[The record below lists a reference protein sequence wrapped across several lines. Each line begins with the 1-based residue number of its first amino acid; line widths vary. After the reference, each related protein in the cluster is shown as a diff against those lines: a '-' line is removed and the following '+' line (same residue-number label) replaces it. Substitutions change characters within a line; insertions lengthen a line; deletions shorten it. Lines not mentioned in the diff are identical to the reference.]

1 MNILNLPLLLAQ
13 TDSYAVPEL
22 TDTEAAGL
30 ALAILGILGTM
41 LIPVLIVTAVLIIA
55 NWKLL
60 SKAGQPGW
68 ASVIPVYYNIVLL
81 EVQKRPVWWIVFWLI
96 LPIPIVG
103 VISSLA
109 MYVIMCCDLSKQ
121 FGKGGGFTAGLIL
134 LFPIFLMIL
143 AFGSAQ
149 YQGVSAAAAPP
160 ADPPAAPPADPPA
173 DPPAEEA

>member
-13 TDSYAVPEL
+13 TDPYAVPEL
-22 TDTEAAGL
+22 TDAEAAGL
-30 ALAILGILGTM
+30 ALGILGM
-41 LIPVLIVTAVLIIA
+41 LGALLIPVLIASAVLIIA
-55 NWKLL
+55 NWKLF

-68 ASVIPVYYNIVLL
+68 AAVVPVYSNIVLL

-96 LPIPIVG
+96 APIPILG
-103 VISSLA
+103 TISVLA

-149 YQGVSAAAAPP
+149 YQGASAAAAPP